1 MNFKGWMVVALLVVA
16 SSFGVI
22 KTSER
27 NYIVSTEK
35 IRVTQTA
42 DLASVP
48 ATTAD
53 ILLVIDVAGTIP
65 SGTLVF
71 PANPID
77 GQTIAVSTRSQV
89 TTVSLNAGTIP
100 ISGPITTLAAGGT
113 VAWVY
118 DQASNRWFRFP

>member
-1 MNFKGWMVVALLVVA
+1 MVNV
-16 SSFGVI
+16 
-22 KTSER
+22 
-27 NYIVSTEK
+27 EK

-53 ILLVIDVAGTIP
+53 LLLVIDVGTTIA

-77 GQTIAVSTRSQV
+77 GQILSVSTRSQI
-89 TTVSLNAGTIP
+89 TSVSLTASPP
-100 ISGPITTLAAGGT
+100 ISGAISTLAAGGT
-113 VAWVY
+113 VAWVFC
-118 DQASNRWFRFP
+118 QPSNRWFRLP